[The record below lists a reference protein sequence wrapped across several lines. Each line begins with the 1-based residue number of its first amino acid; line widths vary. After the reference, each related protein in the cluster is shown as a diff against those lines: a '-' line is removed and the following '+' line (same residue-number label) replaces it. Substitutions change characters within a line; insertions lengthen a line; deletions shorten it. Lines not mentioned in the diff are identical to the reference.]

1 MDDQGFAI
9 LGSGMAGFGAANQLY
24 ERGVRAKL
32 YDLRSR
38 PGGLTSSFDFGD
50 GFVFDEGV
58 HISFTK
64 SGRVKELFAESAGEF
79 QTGNVYCNNYW
90 KGHWIKHPA
99 QVNLHGLPT
108 DLIVNCIKDFVDA
121 SKVENPVIRNFED
134 WLLASYG
141 PTFANTFP
149 MVYTRKYHTTEASN
163 MTVDWLG
170 PRLYRPNL
178 DEVLRGALEFEPL
191 EVFYVDEFRY
201 PTHGGFESFI
211 KGFYAKADVHCDH
224 EVVRIDTRQSLLSFR
239 NGKTASFR
247 KLISSIPLP
256 KLIPLI
262 ADAPQDVLDA
272 AAKLACSQC
281 VVVNIGLNRPIDT
294 KPQWSYFYD
303 EDIPFARVSYRS
315 NMSPNTVPAGC
326 GALQAE
332 IYFSEKYRPLT
343 GRPEDW
349 IEPAIDALI
358 KSGVVQNREEII
370 HKSAIFIPFANII
383 FDLER
388 RPALDIVHAYLDELG
403 IAYCGRF
410 GQWGYIWTDA
420 AFLSGESAARRALGA
435 PDEDSVPATAGRAVN
450 G

>member
-1 MDDQGFAI
+1 MKQTSPMDDKGFAI
-9 LGSGMAGFGAANQLY
+9 LGSGMAGFGAANVLH
-24 ERGVRAKL
+24 EHGVRAKL
-32 YDLRSR
+32 YDLRPR
-38 PGGLTSSFDFGD
+38 PGGLTSSFDLGD

-64 SGRVKELFAESAGEF
+64 NGRVKDLFAASTGGEF

-108 DLIVNCIKDFVDA
+108 DLVVNCIRDFVEA
-121 SKVENPVIRNFED
+121 SKIEEPVIRNFED

-178 DEVLRGALEFEPL
+178 EEVLRGALEYEPL
-191 EVFYVDEFRY
+191 EVFYVNEFRY
-201 PTHGGFESFI
+201 PTRGGFESFI
-211 KGFYAKADVHCDH
+211 KGFFAKADVHCDH
-224 EVVRIDTRQSLLSFR
+224 EVTSIDMRDRRLSFR
-239 NGKTASFR
+239 NGRTAPFE

-256 KLIPLI
+256 KLVPLI
-262 ADAPQDVLDA
+262 KDTPADILEA
-272 AAKLACSQC
+272 AGKLACSQC
-281 VVVNIGLNRPIDT
+281 VVVNIGVNRRIET
-294 KPQWSYFYD
+294 RAQWSYFYD
-303 EDIPFARVSYRS
+303 EDIPFARISYRG
-315 NMSPNTVPAGC
+315 NLSPGNAPEGSDAV
-326 GALQAE
+326 QAE
-332 IYFSEKYRPLT
+332 IYFSEKYRPLE

-349 IEPAIDALI
+349 IEPTVDALI
-358 KSGVVQNREEII
+358 RCGVVRDRDEVI

-383 FDLER
+383 FDLDR
-388 RPALDIVHAYLDELG
+388 RPALDIVHGYLDDLG
-403 IAYCGRF
+403 ISYCGRF

-420 AFLSGESAARRALGA
+420 AFLSGEGAARRALGA
-435 PDEDSVPATAGRAVN
+435 SE
-450 G
+450 